1 MFLGFNID
9 AWITIIT
16 VLSMFTVLLVTKLR
30 TDLVFLGAIAILF
43 VTGVLNAKE
52 AFSGFSSTSVVVI
65 GVLFIVVAGLMH
77 TGVLQWIVK
86 NLLGQPNSYSKAVVR
101 LMLPVAALSS
111 FLSNTTVVAL
121 FVNIVKM
128 WSKKLNISPSKLL
141 IPLSYASGMGGVC
154 TLIGTP
160 PNLIIS
166 GLYAEHTGTAM
177 NILTTTIPGLFCLFV
192 GVLSIIAMRKL
203 LPERKAP
210 EGAFESTG
218 EYTLELRVPSDN
230 PYIGQTLGEAGL
242 YHVNGGSLLELYHF
256 DDVLSPISEDEPI
269 MGGDHLVYAGQIDE
283 LIEMAEKHQLVSAD
297 HHVFTMSELDMSRQ
311 LRTAYVNFGSK
322 LIGKT
327 IGGTA
332 FEREN
337 NLVLAA
343 VARRGERINQ
353 APRQVVLQAGDTLLF
368 LCPKNININTS
379 SLTSDLCFFD
389 SDDVP
394 NIGRGTLVSTTI
406 MILMVVLSALN
417 VMPLLQCAFLAAIAM
432 LAFRCCT
439 PTQAMKSINGEI
451 LMVFAGSVVLGLAIQ
466 KTGIAERLAF
476 GILDVCGTNPLVV
489 MTAICFVGTFITEFI
504 SNTAAGALR
513 ALPVPCGPDG
523 QRQLQL
529 CYAHRLAH
537 PHAGLRPWRLPL
549 QRLHAH
555 RLADE
560 HHHPRSQHPDSEH
573 HLSINPITITHR
585 IVPPIKLPC
594 PKPEQGSFFG
604 PGGSWHLCAPGSGA
618 DQRPLTFAPDY
629 RLCSKCP
636 MLNIV

>member
-1 MFLGFNID
+1 MYMESFELFGFNIY
-9 AWITIIT
+9 AWITIVT
-16 VLSMFTVLLVTKLR
+16 VLSMFTVLLLTKLR

-43 VTGVLNAKE
+43 VTGVLDAKE

-86 NLLGQPNSYSKAVVR
+86 NLLGQPSSYSKAVVR

-166 GLYAEHTGTAM
+166 GLYAEKTGTAM

-192 GVLSIIAMRKL
+192 GVFSIIAMRKL
-203 LPERKAP
+203 LPDRKAP
-210 EGAFESTG
+210 DSAFESTG
-218 EYTLELRVPSDN
+218 EYTVELRVPSDN
-230 PYIGQTLGEAGL
+230 PYIGKTLSEAGL
-242 YHVNGGSLLELYHF
+242 YHVNGGSLIEMYHF
-256 DDVLSPISEDEPI
+256 DDIQTPISEDEPI

-283 LIEMAEKHQLVSAD
+283 LIEMADSHQLVAAD
-297 HHVFTMSELDMSRQ
+297 HHVFTMSELDKNVQ
-311 LRTAYVNFGSK
+311 IRTAYVNFGSS

-327 IGGTA
+327 MIGSS
-332 FEREN
+332 FEKNN
-337 NLVLAA
+337 NLMLAA
-343 VARRGERINQ
+343 VARRGERINE

-368 LCPKNININTS
+368 LCPKNVKINTS
-379 SLTSDLCFFD
+379 SFTRDLHFFD
-389 SDDVP
+389 SGDVP
-394 NIGRGTLVSTTI
+394 NIGSGTLISTTI
-406 MILMVVLSALN
+406 MILMVLLSALG
-417 VMPLLQCAFLAAIAM
+417 VMPLLQCAFLAAFAM

-439 PTQAMKSINGEI
+439 PEQAMKSINGEI

-504 SNTAAGALR
+504 SNTAAGAMFFPIMYEAAEKLGYEPFPFLV
-513 ALPVPCGPDG
+513 ALMISVSSSF
-523 QRQLQL
+523 
-529 CYAHRLAH
+529 AT
-537 PHAGLRPWRLPL
+537 
-549 QRLHAH
+549 
-555 RLADE
+555 
-560 HHHPRSQHPDSEH
+560 
-573 HLSINPITITHR
+573 PIGSPTHML
-585 IVPPIKLPC
+585 VY
-594 PKPEQGSFFG
+594 G
-604 PGGSWHLCAPGSGA
+604 PGGYRFSDFMRIGLLMNIIILAA
-618 DQRPLTFAPDY
+618 NILIVNIIYPLTP
-629 RLCSKCP
+629 LP
-636 MLNIV
+636 